1 MDGLAILDLQVLLV
15 AKRGRVRAIGHGTSY
30 PISREAA
37 LDVARDAGST
47 ERPAADGQEP
57 NAIMPGDSV
66 SVIADD
72 DRGEPVTGV
81 MLEGCAR
88 GRLLVDFQTSGRKTK
103 FDAVVRTSTVVLRAK
118 GKDCP
123 A

>member
-15 AKRGRVRAIGHGTSY
+15 AKRGRVRAIGQGTSY

-88 GRLLVDFQTSGRKTK
+88 GRLLVDFQTSGRNIRY
-103 FDAVVRTSTVVLRAK
+103 DAVV
-118 GKDCP
+118 
-123 A
+123 